1 MENIIYKYLTN
12 SISKEEL
19 AKLKV
24 WLTNPEN
31 KVTFKRILKEN
42 HQLSHILTDNIDVET
57 SYNKIEDH
65 IQNSKKPAHKI
76 FRTNF
81 YKYAAAILLLFST
94 YLFYHYSKESHDNL
108 TQNEIKNSVVLKLN
122 DGNIKYL
129 QKGKT
134 QKITN
139 KSGEVIAAFKNDVLT
154 YSKNNST
161 PSLDEIYVPNGKIFS
176 LVLADNSK
184 ITINSGS
191 TLQFPN
197 SFIDKKN
204 RTVLLKGEAYFNVA
218 KNKLKPFIV
227 RTKDMNVKVLGT
239 KFNVNSYSDN
249 IKTSVVL
256 EEGSIIVN
264 KSSEGLNFKNSK
276 ILKPKEKIIAIRDSL
291 LITEVSMNKYI
302 AWKKRQLFF
311 KNDRFEDI
319 LKKLERYYDVSI
331 KIESSKLNDTRFTG
345 TFTTETINEVF
356 DVFKELSD
364 FNYIKKGKSII
375 ITN

>member
-1 MENIIYKYLTN
+1 MENIIHKYLTD

-19 AKLKV
+19 TKLKV
-24 WLTNPEN
+24 WLTDPEN
-31 KVTFKRILKEN
+31 KTTFKRYLKEN
-42 HQLSHILTDNIDVET
+42 HQLSYIHIDNIDVET

-65 IQNSKKPAHKI
+65 IQNSKKPVPKI
-76 FRTNF
+76 FRNSF

-94 YLFYHYSKESHDNL
+94 YLLYHYSKENSHNL
-108 TQNEIKNSVVLKLN
+108 TQTEIKNSVVLKLN
-122 DGNIKYL
+122 DGSIKYL

-139 KSGEVIAAFKNDVLT
+139 KLGEIIAAFKNDILT
-154 YSKNNST
+154 YNKNNTS
-161 PSLDEIYVPNGKIFS
+161 PSLNEIYVPNGKIFS

-191 TLQFPN
+191 TLKFPN
-197 SFIDKKN
+197 NFIDKKN

-227 RTKDMNVKVLGT
+227 KTKDMNVKVLGT
-239 KFNVNSYSDN
+239 KFNVDSYTDD

-345 TFTTETINEVF
+345 TFTTETISEVF